1 MKNRVLPLPA
11 IVITIALAGCSP
23 LAAARSDESP
33 RAHAPT
39 STTTTFSAPGS
50 SRTTEPSAPT
60 VPAAGENDERVT
72 PTEIDATAATDA
84 KSMVAAFL
92 LAYSQNTLTTDAWF
106 AGIRG
111 FLTPAAAVA
120 YQYSKPASIPTFAL
134 TGAATID
141 DDATASSATVDV
153 PTSIGVYQVLL
164 VRPTP
169 TGPWLASR
177 AVPPPRSR

>member
-1 MKNRVLPLPA
+1 MKNRVLLLPS

-23 LAAARSDESP
+23 LTDARSDEGP
-33 RAHAPT
+33 RAPVPSPAL
-39 STTTTFSAPGS
+39 TTFGAP
-50 SRTTEPSAPT
+50 TTEPSAPT
-60 VPAAGENDERVT
+60 IPPAGENDERVA

-84 KSMVAAFL
+84 KSMAAAFL

-111 FLTPAAAVA
+111 FLTPAVADA
-120 YQYSKPASIPTFAL
+120 YQYSKPTSIPTFAL
-134 TGAATID
+134 TGAATIQD
-141 DDATASSATVDV
+141 GATASSAVVDV

-177 AVPPPRSR
+177 AVPPARSR